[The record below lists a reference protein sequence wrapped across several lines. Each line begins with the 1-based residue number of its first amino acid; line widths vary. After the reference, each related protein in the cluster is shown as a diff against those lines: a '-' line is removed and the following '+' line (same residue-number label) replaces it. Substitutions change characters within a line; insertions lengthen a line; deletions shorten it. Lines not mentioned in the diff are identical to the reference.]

1 MRFPTLTV
9 RSCSRPVL
17 SLVVEAPHG
26 SRILVDALVDT
37 GSDVTLLT
45 PHAADL
51 LQLDLTQ
58 CPEVGIQSALG
69 TPGTYRRIE
78 LNLELRRPPDIYRW
92 RTAVGVVSHRLT
104 YCILGI
110 QGFFE
115 HFRMTYDAH
124 HQWLDV
130 EPSRPLPTQS
140 TKIVDFHR

>member
-9 RSCSRPVL
+9 RNCSRPVV
-17 SLVVEAPHG
+17 SLVIESPHG

-51 LQLDLTQ
+51 LQLDLTD
-58 CPEVGIQSALG
+58 CSEVEIQSALG
-69 TPGTYRRIE
+69 TTGTYRRLE
-78 LNLELRRPPDIYRW
+78 LNLELRRPPEVFRW
-92 RTAVGVVSHRLT
+92 RTPVGVVSRQLA

-115 HFRMTYDAH
+115 YFRMTYDAH
-124 HQWLDV
+124 HQWIEV
-130 EPSRPLPTQS
+130 EPSHLLPSQ
-140 TKIVDFHR
+140 